1 MKVKTGGAGKAAPH
15 AEYIAR
21 EGEYSKRL
29 EKGEKLEHTEYGN
42 MPKWAEHNPSEF
54 WKAADLYERKNGS
67 TYREFEIGL
76 PRELSEKQRIE
87 LVQEWVKQEIGD
99 KHPYQ
104 FAIHNPP
111 NIQQN

>member
-42 MPKWAEHNPSEF
+42 MPKWAEHNPLNF
-54 WKAADLYERKNGS
+54 G
-67 TYREFEIGL
+67 
-76 PRELSEKQRIE
+76 KQPIYMSVKMAVPTVNLK
-87 LVQEWVKQEIGD
+87 LVCLES
-99 KHPYQ
+99 
-104 FAIHNPP
+104 
-111 NIQQN
+111 